1 MEYIHYLIDFVL
13 HIDVHLAA
21 LVAQY
26 GIWVYAILFVIVFC
40 ETGLVVTPFLPGDS
54 LLFVAGALAALPTNG
69 LNVHLLALA
78 MAFAAV
84 LGDASNYEI
93 GRLFG
98 TKLFR
103 NPNSKIFKQ
112 SYLEKTH
119 AFYDKYGGKTIVI
132 ARFVPV
138 VRTFAPFVAGMG
150 KKEDKIV
157 RKTFLFRRQI
167 ITFVMILQ
175 TNMKALLLVGAGGFA
190 GSALRY
196 LISRLML
203 PWAVSSGFPFSTLTV
218 NVAGSLLIGALMGL
232 GLSGGWALL
241 CIVGFCGGF
250 TTFSTFSLE
259 TVTLL
264 RAGSYLPA
272 ALYMWSSMVLSIAAV
287 CGGYYLGTKFNT
299 FE

>member
-1 MEYIHYLIDFVL
+1 M
-13 HIDVHLAA
+13 
-21 LVAQY
+21 
-26 GIWVYAILFVIVFC
+26 
-40 ETGLVVTPFLPGDS
+40 
-54 LLFVAGALAALPTNG
+54 AGP
-69 LNVHLLALA
+69 
-78 MAFAAV
+78 
-84 LGDASNYEI
+84 
-93 GRLFG
+93 
-98 TKLFR
+98 
-103 NPNSKIFKQ
+103 Q
-112 SYLEKTH
+112 
-119 AFYDKYGGKTIVI
+119 
-132 ARFVPV
+132 
-138 VRTFAPFVAGMG
+138 G

-250 TTFSTFSLE
+250 TTFSAFSLE

-264 RAGSYLPA
+264 RTGSYLPA

>member
-1 MEYIHYLIDFVL
+1 
-13 HIDVHLAA
+13 
-21 LVAQY
+21 
-26 GIWVYAILFVIVFC
+26 
-40 ETGLVVTPFLPGDS
+40 
-54 LLFVAGALAALPTNG
+54 
-69 LNVHLLALA
+69 
-78 MAFAAV
+78 
-84 LGDASNYEI
+84 
-93 GRLFG
+93 
-98 TKLFR
+98 
-103 NPNSKIFKQ
+103 
-112 SYLEKTH
+112 
-119 AFYDKYGGKTIVI
+119 
-132 ARFVPV
+132 
-138 VRTFAPFVAGMG
+138 
-150 KKEDKIV
+150 
-157 RKTFLFRRQI
+157 
-167 ITFVMILQ
+167 MILQ

-287 CGGYYLGTKFNT
+287 CGGYYLGTKFHT

>member
-1 MEYIHYLIDFVL
+1 M
-13 HIDVHLAA
+13 
-21 LVAQY
+21 
-26 GIWVYAILFVIVFC
+26 
-40 ETGLVVTPFLPGDS
+40 
-54 LLFVAGALAALPTNG
+54 AGP
-69 LNVHLLALA
+69 
-78 MAFAAV
+78 
-84 LGDASNYEI
+84 
-93 GRLFG
+93 
-98 TKLFR
+98 
-103 NPNSKIFKQ
+103 Q
-112 SYLEKTH
+112 
-119 AFYDKYGGKTIVI
+119 
-132 ARFVPV
+132 
-138 VRTFAPFVAGMG
+138 G

>member
-1 MEYIHYLIDFVL
+1 
-13 HIDVHLAA
+13 
-21 LVAQY
+21 
-26 GIWVYAILFVIVFC
+26 
-40 ETGLVVTPFLPGDS
+40 
-54 LLFVAGALAALPTNG
+54 
-69 LNVHLLALA
+69 
-78 MAFAAV
+78 
-84 LGDASNYEI
+84 
-93 GRLFG
+93 
-98 TKLFR
+98 
-103 NPNSKIFKQ
+103 
-112 SYLEKTH
+112 
-119 AFYDKYGGKTIVI
+119 
-132 ARFVPV
+132 
-138 VRTFAPFVAGMG
+138 
-150 KKEDKIV
+150 
-157 RKTFLFRRQI
+157 
-167 ITFVMILQ
+167 MILQ

-232 GLSGGWALL
+232 GLSG
-241 CIVGFCGGF
+241 VGFCGGF

>member
-1 MEYIHYLIDFVL
+1 M
-13 HIDVHLAA
+13 
-21 LVAQY
+21 
-26 GIWVYAILFVIVFC
+26 
-40 ETGLVVTPFLPGDS
+40 
-54 LLFVAGALAALPTNG
+54 AGP
-69 LNVHLLALA
+69 
-78 MAFAAV
+78 
-84 LGDASNYEI
+84 
-93 GRLFG
+93 
-98 TKLFR
+98 
-103 NPNSKIFKQ
+103 Q
-112 SYLEKTH
+112 
-119 AFYDKYGGKTIVI
+119 
-132 ARFVPV
+132 
-138 VRTFAPFVAGMG
+138 G

-157 RKTFLFRRQI
+157 RKTFLFRSANHYLC
-167 ITFVMILQ
+167 MILQ

>member
-1 MEYIHYLIDFVL
+1 
-13 HIDVHLAA
+13 
-21 LVAQY
+21 
-26 GIWVYAILFVIVFC
+26 
-40 ETGLVVTPFLPGDS
+40 
-54 LLFVAGALAALPTNG
+54 
-69 LNVHLLALA
+69 
-78 MAFAAV
+78 
-84 LGDASNYEI
+84 
-93 GRLFG
+93 
-98 TKLFR
+98 
-103 NPNSKIFKQ
+103 
-112 SYLEKTH
+112 
-119 AFYDKYGGKTIVI
+119 
-132 ARFVPV
+132 
-138 VRTFAPFVAGMG
+138 
-150 KKEDKIV
+150 
-157 RKTFLFRRQI
+157 
-167 ITFVMILQ
+167 MILQ

-232 GLSGGWALL
+232 GLSDGWALL

-250 TTFSTFSLE
+250 TLE

>member
-1 MEYIHYLIDFVL
+1 
-13 HIDVHLAA
+13 
-21 LVAQY
+21 
-26 GIWVYAILFVIVFC
+26 
-40 ETGLVVTPFLPGDS
+40 
-54 LLFVAGALAALPTNG
+54 
-69 LNVHLLALA
+69 
-78 MAFAAV
+78 
-84 LGDASNYEI
+84 
-93 GRLFG
+93 
-98 TKLFR
+98 
-103 NPNSKIFKQ
+103 
-112 SYLEKTH
+112 
-119 AFYDKYGGKTIVI
+119 
-132 ARFVPV
+132 
-138 VRTFAPFVAGMG
+138 
-150 KKEDKIV
+150 
-157 RKTFLFRRQI
+157 
-167 ITFVMILQ
+167 MILQ

-218 NVAGSLLIGALMGL
+218 NVAGLA
-232 GLSGGWALL
+232 
-241 CIVGFCGGF
+241 VHRRFCGGF

>member
-1 MEYIHYLIDFVL
+1 M
-13 HIDVHLAA
+13 
-21 LVAQY
+21 
-26 GIWVYAILFVIVFC
+26 
-40 ETGLVVTPFLPGDS
+40 
-54 LLFVAGALAALPTNG
+54 AGP
-69 LNVHLLALA
+69 
-78 MAFAAV
+78 
-84 LGDASNYEI
+84 
-93 GRLFG
+93 
-98 TKLFR
+98 
-103 NPNSKIFKQ
+103 Q
-112 SYLEKTH
+112 
-119 AFYDKYGGKTIVI
+119 
-132 ARFVPV
+132 
-138 VRTFAPFVAGMG
+138 G

-287 CGGYYLGTKFNT
+287 CGGSYLGTKFNT

>member
-1 MEYIHYLIDFVL
+1 M
-13 HIDVHLAA
+13 
-21 LVAQY
+21 
-26 GIWVYAILFVIVFC
+26 
-40 ETGLVVTPFLPGDS
+40 
-54 LLFVAGALAALPTNG
+54 AGP
-69 LNVHLLALA
+69 
-78 MAFAAV
+78 
-84 LGDASNYEI
+84 
-93 GRLFG
+93 
-98 TKLFR
+98 
-103 NPNSKIFKQ
+103 Q
-112 SYLEKTH
+112 
-119 AFYDKYGGKTIVI
+119 
-132 ARFVPV
+132 
-138 VRTFAPFVAGMG
+138 G

-272 ALYMWSSMVLSIAAV
+272 ALYMWSSMVLSTSLY
-287 CGGYYLGTKFNT
+287 CF
-299 FE
+299 

>member
-1 MEYIHYLIDFVL
+1 M
-13 HIDVHLAA
+13 
-21 LVAQY
+21 
-26 GIWVYAILFVIVFC
+26 
-40 ETGLVVTPFLPGDS
+40 
-54 LLFVAGALAALPTNG
+54 AGP
-69 LNVHLLALA
+69 
-78 MAFAAV
+78 
-84 LGDASNYEI
+84 
-93 GRLFG
+93 
-98 TKLFR
+98 
-103 NPNSKIFKQ
+103 Q
-112 SYLEKTH
+112 
-119 AFYDKYGGKTIVI
+119 GKN
-132 ARFVPV
+132 
-138 VRTFAPFVAGMG
+138 
-150 KKEDKIV
+150 EDKIV

>member
-1 MEYIHYLIDFVL
+1 M
-13 HIDVHLAA
+13 
-21 LVAQY
+21 
-26 GIWVYAILFVIVFC
+26 
-40 ETGLVVTPFLPGDS
+40 
-54 LLFVAGALAALPTNG
+54 AGP
-69 LNVHLLALA
+69 
-78 MAFAAV
+78 
-84 LGDASNYEI
+84 
-93 GRLFG
+93 
-98 TKLFR
+98 
-103 NPNSKIFKQ
+103 Q
-112 SYLEKTH
+112 
-119 AFYDKYGGKTIVI
+119 
-132 ARFVPV
+132 
-138 VRTFAPFVAGMG
+138 G

-218 NVAGSLLIGALMGL
+218 NVAGSLLLGALMGL

>member
-1 MEYIHYLIDFVL
+1 M
-13 HIDVHLAA
+13 
-21 LVAQY
+21 
-26 GIWVYAILFVIVFC
+26 
-40 ETGLVVTPFLPGDS
+40 
-54 LLFVAGALAALPTNG
+54 AGP
-69 LNVHLLALA
+69 
-78 MAFAAV
+78 
-84 LGDASNYEI
+84 
-93 GRLFG
+93 
-98 TKLFR
+98 
-103 NPNSKIFKQ
+103 Q
-112 SYLEKTH
+112 
-119 AFYDKYGGKTIVI
+119 
-132 ARFVPV
+132 
-138 VRTFAPFVAGMG
+138 G

-259 TVTLL
+259 PVTLL

>member
-1 MEYIHYLIDFVL
+1 M
-13 HIDVHLAA
+13 
-21 LVAQY
+21 
-26 GIWVYAILFVIVFC
+26 
-40 ETGLVVTPFLPGDS
+40 
-54 LLFVAGALAALPTNG
+54 AGP
-69 LNVHLLALA
+69 
-78 MAFAAV
+78 
-84 LGDASNYEI
+84 
-93 GRLFG
+93 
-98 TKLFR
+98 
-103 NPNSKIFKQ
+103 Q
-112 SYLEKTH
+112 
-119 AFYDKYGGKTIVI
+119 
-132 ARFVPV
+132 
-138 VRTFAPFVAGMG
+138 G

-190 GSALRY
+190 RSALRY

>member
-1 MEYIHYLIDFVL
+1 M
-13 HIDVHLAA
+13 
-21 LVAQY
+21 
-26 GIWVYAILFVIVFC
+26 
-40 ETGLVVTPFLPGDS
+40 
-54 LLFVAGALAALPTNG
+54 AGP
-69 LNVHLLALA
+69 
-78 MAFAAV
+78 
-84 LGDASNYEI
+84 
-93 GRLFG
+93 
-98 TKLFR
+98 
-103 NPNSKIFKQ
+103 Q
-112 SYLEKTH
+112 
-119 AFYDKYGGKTIVI
+119 
-132 ARFVPV
+132 
-138 VRTFAPFVAGMG
+138 G

-157 RKTFLFRRQI
+157 RKTFLSSANHYLC
-167 ITFVMILQ
+167 MILQ

>member
-1 MEYIHYLIDFVL
+1 M
-13 HIDVHLAA
+13 
-21 LVAQY
+21 
-26 GIWVYAILFVIVFC
+26 
-40 ETGLVVTPFLPGDS
+40 
-54 LLFVAGALAALPTNG
+54 AGP
-69 LNVHLLALA
+69 
-78 MAFAAV
+78 
-84 LGDASNYEI
+84 
-93 GRLFG
+93 
-98 TKLFR
+98 
-103 NPNSKIFKQ
+103 Q
-112 SYLEKTH
+112 
-119 AFYDKYGGKTIVI
+119 
-132 ARFVPV
+132 
-138 VRTFAPFVAGMG
+138 G

-272 ALYMWSSMVLSIAAV
+272 ALYMWSSVVLSIAAV

>member
-1 MEYIHYLIDFVL
+1 
-13 HIDVHLAA
+13 
-21 LVAQY
+21 
-26 GIWVYAILFVIVFC
+26 
-40 ETGLVVTPFLPGDS
+40 
-54 LLFVAGALAALPTNG
+54 
-69 LNVHLLALA
+69 
-78 MAFAAV
+78 
-84 LGDASNYEI
+84 
-93 GRLFG
+93 
-98 TKLFR
+98 
-103 NPNSKIFKQ
+103 
-112 SYLEKTH
+112 
-119 AFYDKYGGKTIVI
+119 
-132 ARFVPV
+132 
-138 VRTFAPFVAGMG
+138 
-150 KKEDKIV
+150 
-157 RKTFLFRRQI
+157 
-167 ITFVMILQ
+167 MILQ

-218 NVAGSLLIGALMGL
+218 GALMGL

>member
-1 MEYIHYLIDFVL
+1 M
-13 HIDVHLAA
+13 
-21 LVAQY
+21 
-26 GIWVYAILFVIVFC
+26 
-40 ETGLVVTPFLPGDS
+40 
-54 LLFVAGALAALPTNG
+54 AGP
-69 LNVHLLALA
+69 
-78 MAFAAV
+78 
-84 LGDASNYEI
+84 
-93 GRLFG
+93 
-98 TKLFR
+98 
-103 NPNSKIFKQ
+103 Q
-112 SYLEKTH
+112 
-119 AFYDKYGGKTIVI
+119 
-132 ARFVPV
+132 
-138 VRTFAPFVAGMG
+138 G

-241 CIVGFCGGF
+241 CIVGFRGGF